1 MARLVKAAVLYTV
14 SYVGSN
20 PTGSTNLDLPLYQ
33 PYFHWMEVIKTHVPN
48 LYKEFQHLSPEAV
61 EDLYSVT
68 VDRWTWDTGSE
79 EDRKLLIKLDR
90 ERWYRKKNKNQSRKL
105 SARWTVEAQE
115 DLDNQHSIDIEEE
128 LVAAVAQDMA
138 DELDKEIINA
148 MWKQVSK

>member
-1 MARLVKAAVLYTV
+1 
-14 SYVGSN
+14 
-20 PTGSTNLDLPLYQ
+20 
-33 PYFHWMEVIKTHVPN
+33 MEVTRKYIPN
-48 LYKEFQHLSPEAV
+48 LYTEFQHLSPEAV

-79 EDRKLLIKLDR
+79 EDRELLIKLDR

-148 MWKQVSK
+148 LWKQVSE